1 VTTIVHRSEGVPE
14 TELAE
19 YWRHVIGDH
28 FIPFDPIG
36 VPDQIRTGEVGA
48 VTVAELTATGRGGAK
63 RTTTHIRRSDP
74 EMYKVDFVAEGQAVI
89 EQNGRQAALVAGD
102 FSLVDMSRPASWAMD
117 GVRVV
122 GVLFPRSMLPL
133 RGNELDRVTAVRIP
147 GDRGTGALVS
157 SLARQLVRHLG
168 DYGATDGARLGTAV
182 LDLLTAGLATRL
194 DRADHLPEGTRQ
206 RALLARIRAFIEA
219 RLPDPEL
226 SPGTIAR
233 AQYIS
238 VRYLHK
244 LFEAEQA
251 TVAEWIRRRRL
262 ERCRRDLLDPALLA
276 EPVGA
281 IGMRWGFRDAGHFSR
296 LFRTAYGMPP
306 AEYRE
311 RAGAR
316 AAAGWGSGSGRGRS
330 ATFPSSRR

>member
-1 VTTIVHRSEGVPE
+1 MTVVVHRATGVPE
-14 TELAE
+14 TGLAE
-19 YWRHVIGDH
+19 YWRHVIGDD

-36 VPDQIRTGEVGA
+36 LPDQLRAGEVGA
-48 VTVAELTATGRGGAK
+48 VTVAELSASGRGGAK

-74 EMYKVDFVAEGQAVI
+74 EMYKVDFLVEGQGVI

-102 FSLVDMSRPASWAMD
+102 FSLVNLSRPASWAMD

-157 SLARQLVRHLG
+157 SLARQLVRHLD
-168 DYGATDGARLGTAV
+168 DYEATDGARLGTAV

-194 DRADHLPEGTRQ
+194 DRPEHVPDNTRQ
-206 RALLARIRAFIEA
+206 RALLTRIRAFIEA
-219 RLPDPEL
+219 RLYDPEL
-226 SPGTIAR
+226 SPRTIAD
-233 AQYIS
+233 AHYIS

-262 ERCRRDLLDPALLA
+262 ERCRRDLLDPALRA

-296 LFRTAYGMPP
+296 VFRDAFDVPP
-306 AEYRE
+306 AEFRS
-311 RAGAR
+311 R
-316 AAAGWGSGSGRGRS
+316 SG
-330 ATFPSSRR
+330 